1 MNWFTRNLTWTSRK
15 TEASNPQSQ
24 SNSKEEDED
33 QLYGVTEDLINYTK
47 SFTIDTFK
55 NFPLQY
61 EDEATNA
68 ENSLTNSA
76 RIRNDLSQW
85 QERHATLVLSRV
97 KELSQI
103 RYKLCPGRL
112 KDNQFWSIY
121 FKLVRSH
128 VIEYELRAIQ
138 REKLKE
144 MAVEE
149 EKSLDNNAIE
159 VEMSETKHG
168 SMIESPHS

>member
-55 NFPLQY
+55 NFPLQ
-61 EDEATNA
+61 
-68 ENSLTNSA
+68 A

-85 QERHATLVLSRV
+85 QERHATLILSRV

-138 REKLKE
+138 REKLKR

-149 EKSLDNNAIE
+149 EQSLDNNAIE

>member
-97 KELSQI
+97 KGGFLRVCGGRTLYLRFFAFCCKTLCALHRQTQPQASFWTMPSI
-103 RYKLCPGRL
+103 RC
-112 KDNQFWSIY
+112 
-121 FKLVRSH
+121 
-128 VIEYELRAIQ
+128 
-138 REKLKE
+138 
-144 MAVEE
+144 
-149 EKSLDNNAIE
+149 
-159 VEMSETKHG
+159 
-168 SMIESPHS
+168 